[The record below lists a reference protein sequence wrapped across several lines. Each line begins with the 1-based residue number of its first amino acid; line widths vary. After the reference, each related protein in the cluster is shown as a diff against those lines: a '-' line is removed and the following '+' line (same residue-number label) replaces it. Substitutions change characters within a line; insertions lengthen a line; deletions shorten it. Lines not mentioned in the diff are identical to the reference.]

1 MMATSSESED
11 YMAENRDVLEKKIEQ
26 KKDQLQ
32 KKVEKTIETENK
44 IHAVS
49 SNKKVPFIKTVS
61 GMSGVTYL
69 FLFIVYVVSIA
80 IVTTQM
86 IRIASTS
93 AQTTE
98 MAENVM
104 DSMRIFEVDMRILD
118 NDGFAMAAMYDTLVA
133 IDQIDGKIT
142 EMKQCLTDM
151 DSSIATIEDTFSSID
166 SYGFDS
172 SSEAANAVKILKE
185 NYTGYRSGY
194 ESIITAAQA
203 ADVDTI
209 VGVVY
214 GDASTQLANMKEQL
228 TILDTQIISLRSTLQ
243 EAVDKQEQTA
253 ITQVNLMFVVY
264 LAAMII
270 SVIFSY
276 RMVGRKVKQI
286 AVEIDDIITNIRNR
300 KGDLTARVTTP
311 TSSEL
316 VYIKDGFNGF
326 IESLQGILRNVKD
339 STITLT
345 ESSNSITG
353 KVQLASDNVTNT
365 SAALEELSA
374 SMQNVSDTASTING
388 KLEDVKSATGTIN
401 DGIKDGTTKAGEIK
415 TEAIDIKKDAQ
426 NKKDN
431 TGSRM
436 EELSSVLE
444 QSVKDSEKVAQIN
457 ELTNVILDIASQTN
471 LLALNASIE
480 AARAGEA
487 GKGFAVVAEEISSLA
502 ENSRQTAGN
511 IQNISNEVT
520 DAVKSL
526 ADNAMQVLDFINT
539 TVLSDYDSF
548 VETGEKYEQTAE
560 FLTDMLS
567 SMEGQTQNLN
577 SYMNEMADSI
587 SSITDSVQEASDA
600 INLSAENS
608 QEIVDQI
615 SGISEAMNTNN
626 GVTEQLNE
634 DTRQFI
640 KM

>member
-1 MMATSSESED
+1 MDRNKDVLTKENNSNMTSSSHT
-11 YMAENRDVLEKKIEQ
+11 R
-26 KKDQLQ
+26 
-32 KKVEKTIETENK
+32 
-44 IHAVS
+44 
-49 SNKKVPFIKTVS
+49 KVPFIKTVS
-61 GMSGVTYL
+61 GMSGVTYF
-69 FLFIVYVVSIA
+69 FLLIVYIISIA
-80 IVTTQM
+80 IVTSQM
-86 IRIASTS
+86 INIANTST
-93 AQTTE
+93 ATTA
-98 MAENVM
+98 MAEDVM

-118 NDGFAMAAMYDTLVA
+118 NDGFALATMYDTLVS
-133 IDQIDGKIT
+133 IGQVDGKNT
-142 EMKQCLTDM
+142 EMETCLSEM
-151 DSSIATIEDTFSSID
+151 DEALKTIESTFTSMASHGSQGSD
-166 SYGFDS
+166 
-172 SSEAANAVKILKE
+172 EANNAVSILKE
-185 NYTGYRSGY
+185 NYSGY
-194 ESIITAAQA
+194 KEGYTNIIAASKN

-209 VGVVY
+209 TGVVF
-214 GDASTQLANMKEQL
+214 GDASTQLATMKEQL
-228 TILDTQIISLRSTLQ
+228 TILDEQILHLREVLTNVVESQ
-243 EAVDKQEQTA
+243 EKSA
-253 ITQVNLMFVVY
+253 ITIVNVMFVIFLFAV
-264 LAAMII
+264 AI
-270 SVIFSY
+270 SIMFNY
-276 RMVGRKVKQI
+276 MLVGRKVKQI
-286 AVEIDDIITNIRNR
+286 ASEINSIISDIRDR
-300 KGDLTARVTTP
+300 KGDLTARITTH

-316 VYIKDGFNGF
+316 IYIKDGFNEF
-326 IESLQGILRNVKD
+326 IESLQGILRNVKN
-339 STITLT
+339 STDTLT
-345 ESSNSITG
+345 DSSSNITG
-353 KVQLASDNVTNT
+353 KIQLASDNVTNT

-401 DGIKDGTTKAGEIK
+401 DGIKNGTTKAGEIK

-608 QEIVDQI
+608 QDIVDQI
-615 SGISEAMNTNN
+615 SGISEAMTTNN